1 MTTVKAD
8 ISAADRL
15 LARAVTKTRRLIR
28 DGADQRDYL
37 PVLDAAVIAAA
48 VLLEERHG

>member
-1 MTTVKAD
+1 MTTIKAD
-8 ISAADRL
+8 LQAADRL
-15 LARAVTKTRRLIR
+15 LKAAVSKTRRLIR